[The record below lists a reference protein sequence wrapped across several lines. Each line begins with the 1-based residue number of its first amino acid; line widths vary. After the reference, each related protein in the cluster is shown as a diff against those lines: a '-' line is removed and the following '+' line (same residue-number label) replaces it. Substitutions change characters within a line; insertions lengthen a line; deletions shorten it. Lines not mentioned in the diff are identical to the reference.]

1 MPKVNSMELR
11 RDAHVRVWNLETFIF
26 TDKGDTP
33 GQHEDPTLHMIFPIL
48 THMDT
53 VRMKR
58 RAGAI
63 LHNLKLKAR
72 SGIQYS
78 PVLIQTRSW

>member
-1 MPKVNSMELR
+1 MELR

-26 TDKGDTP
+26 TDSGITV
-33 GQHEDPTLHMIFPIL
+33 GQDEDPKLQITFPIL

-63 LHNLKLKAR
+63 LQNHTLKAR